1 MDDSFDDAAIVAFH
15 LLGLGPA
22 GTEPVCSRCGRPI
35 EREQFDTEGAYEEA
49 LELGLCGRC
58 SD

>member
-22 GTEPVCSRCGRPI
+22 GTEPVCSRCCRPI
-35 EREQFDTEGAYEEA
+35 EREQFDSEGDYEEA
-49 LELGLCGRC
+49 LELRLCGGCR
-58 SD
+58 D